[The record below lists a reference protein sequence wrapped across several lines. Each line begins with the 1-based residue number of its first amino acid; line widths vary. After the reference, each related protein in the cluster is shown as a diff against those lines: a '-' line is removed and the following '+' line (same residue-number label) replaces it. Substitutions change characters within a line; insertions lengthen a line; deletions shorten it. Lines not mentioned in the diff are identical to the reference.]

1 MSSYTN
7 NFFIKKYHIFNLFLI
22 ITLLLPKAGITTN
35 ILPITI
41 ATLLYTICMMLNIFD
56 YINSKISN
64 SYILIYLYLMVSSII
79 TILSN
84 YKSLSAMNVTYM
96 VVLLASPL
104 TFLFCKYIN
113 LKNVNTTISLIIVAI
128 GIYSILQFVIGVKE
142 TAIEGITIALGDDLS
157 KKQIIRSG
165 WVAKIP
171 STYTNGTLLA
181 PSLIILLAYELEIKN
196 KSKLQI
202 FSIILGTLSLILS
215 GSRSCIF
222 AVILLIPYLLY
233 RIIKMKL
240 QKKKIHNF
248 IFVFS
253 MLPLLILLLI
263 AIIPK
268 IMPNFINQVYQSYIG
283 FTKNDLTLSGRTIQ
297 WESFFQIIKELDLSG
312 LIHFLFFGLSW
323 NSGKHLE
330 GLLLIMKL
338 YGVIPFMI
346 YFLFTLSVFLKFKHK
361 PYIFYS
367 LIVLFLVFMI
377 DGSVLYPPTLM
388 NVYLILGISYTSF
401 EEKKYEKCNNYVC

>member
-181 PSLIILLAYELEIKN
+181 PSLIILLAYELEIK
-196 KSKLQI
+196 
-202 FSIILGTLSLILS
+202 
-215 GSRSCIF
+215 
-222 AVILLIPYLLY
+222 
-233 RIIKMKL
+233 IKVNCK
-240 QKKKIHNF
+240 
-248 IFVFS
+248 
-253 MLPLLILLLI
+253 
-263 AIIPK
+263 
-268 IMPNFINQVYQSYIG
+268 
-283 FTKNDLTLSGRTIQ
+283 
-297 WESFFQIIKELDLSG
+297 FFR
-312 LIHFLFFGLSW
+312 
-323 NSGKHLE
+323 
-330 GLLLIMKL
+330 
-338 YGVIPFMI
+338 
-346 YFLFTLSVFLKFKHK
+346 
-361 PYIFYS
+361 
-367 LIVLFLVFMI
+367 
-377 DGSVLYPPTLM
+377 
-388 NVYLILGISYTSF
+388 
-401 EEKKYEKCNNYVC
+401 